1 MDGPDQWIECLRGG
15 KVLSELQLKAV
26 CELVKE
32 ILVEESNVQL
42 VSSPVTVCGDIHGQF
57 YDLLELFRV
66 GGELPTTNYV
76 FMGDFVDRGHNSVE
90 TFEMLLCLK
99 ARYPDRIT
107 LLRGNHE
114 SRQVT
119 QVYGFY
125 EECVRKYGNAN
136 PWKYCTDVFDYLN
149 LAAVIDGKVLC
160 VHGGLSPEIRTL
172 DQVRTIERQQEI
184 PHEGAFSDLMW
195 SDPEDI
201 EAWAMSPRGAGF
213 LFGWK
218 VTQEFN
224 RLNGLDLICRA
235 HQLVQEGY
243 SYMFPDKNLV
253 TVWSAPNYCY
263 RVGNVAAIL
272 AFDENLNREFKL
284 FREVPESS
292 EHASHRA
299 AVPYFL

>member
-1 MDGPDQWIECLRGG
+1 MDGPDQWIDCLRGG
-15 KVLSELQLKAV
+15 KILSELQLKAV

-76 FMGDFVDRGHNSVE
+76 FMF
-90 TFEMLLCLK
+90 
-99 ARYPDRIT
+99 
-107 LLRGNHE
+107 NH
-114 SRQVT
+114 
-119 QVYGFY
+119 
-125 EECVRKYGNAN
+125 
-136 PWKYCTDVFDYLN
+136 
-149 LAAVIDGKVLC
+149 
-160 VHGGLSPEIRTL
+160 
-172 DQVRTIERQQEI
+172 
-184 PHEGAFSDLMW
+184 
-195 SDPEDI
+195 
-201 EAWAMSPRGAGF
+201 
-213 LFGWK
+213 
-218 VTQEFN
+218 
-224 RLNGLDLICRA
+224 LNGLDLICRA

-272 AFDENLNREFKL
+272 AFDEHLNREFKL

-292 EHASHRA
+292 EHASHRS

>member
-1 MDGPDQWIECLRGG
+1 MDGPDQWIDCLRGG
-15 KVLSELQLKAV
+15 KILSELQLKAV

-99 ARYPDRIT
+99 ARSDSPPQPRCLKGSCGTSTLSCRYPDRIT

-114 SRQVT
+114 SRQVP
-119 QVYGFY
+119 Q
-125 EECVRKYGNAN
+125 
-136 PWKYCTDVFDYLN
+136 
-149 LAAVIDGKVLC
+149 
-160 VHGGLSPEIRTL
+160 
-172 DQVRTIERQQEI
+172 
-184 PHEGAFSDLMW
+184 
-195 SDPEDI
+195 
-201 EAWAMSPRGAGF
+201 
-213 LFGWK
+213 
-218 VTQEFN
+218 FN
-224 RLNGLDLICRA
+224 HLNGLDLICRA

-272 AFDENLNREFKL
+272 AFDEHLNREFKL

-292 EHASHRA
+292 EHASHRS

>member
-76 FMGDFVDRGHNSVE
+76 FM
-90 TFEMLLCLK
+90 
-99 ARYPDRIT
+99 
-107 LLRGNHE
+107 
-114 SRQVT
+114 
-119 QVYGFY
+119 
-125 EECVRKYGNAN
+125 
-136 PWKYCTDVFDYLN
+136 
-149 LAAVIDGKVLC
+149 
-160 VHGGLSPEIRTL
+160 
-172 DQVRTIERQQEI
+172 VRTIERQQEI